1 LIRLWIISDT
11 YVKGTV
17 YIDRETNEASFSQGV
32 MDREHGTAYGY
43 YDNSMNETGLAVL
56 EIQARQPAASAAAAA
71 DTVRDNRRL
80 MYAAGYLE
88 GTLTARSDPGNEV
101 N

>member
-1 LIRLWIISDT
+1 LISDT

-17 YIDRETNEASFSQGV
+17 YVDRETGNVSYRQGV
-32 MDREHGTAYGY
+32 MDRDEGTAFGY

-56 EIQARQPAASAAAAA
+56 EILTRQPEAAAAA
-71 DTVRDNRRL
+71 GNRTVIDNRRL

-88 GTLTARSDPGNEV
+88 GLLTARSLAISEL
-101 N
+101 